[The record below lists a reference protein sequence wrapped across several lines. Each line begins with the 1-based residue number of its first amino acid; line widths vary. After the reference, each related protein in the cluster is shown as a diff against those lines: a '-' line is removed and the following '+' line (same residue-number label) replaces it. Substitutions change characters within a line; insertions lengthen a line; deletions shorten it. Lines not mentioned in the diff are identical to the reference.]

1 MFKLVHY
8 EAHTVGKL
16 ATGILLKCF
25 FALFQF
31 QSNMNVS
38 QIAESLG
45 NSCCCYTCLALVPI
59 VNIVVRYGQRSKI
72 RWRPLLFSKILAA
85 QLPQDR
91 NIVVI
96 LSMASQILFYLYFF
110 CWTSNQ
116 NVQKWSLPPANE
128 VWGKVMFL
136 HLCVILFMGGAGS
149 AHPPPIGRLGGGQT
163 PSQEELPRQT
173 TPQMQSPCPR
183 QTPWMQSPPGRPP
196 DADPSRQ
203 TPLDADPPRCWH
215 THSPPPLHQQAG
227 STHPTGMHSS
237 LFVIHFEN
245 MQYYDTDVLWS

>member
-1 MFKLVHY
+1 M
-8 EAHTVGKL
+8 
-16 ATGILLKCF
+16 
-25 FALFQF
+25 
-31 QSNMNVS
+31 
-38 QIAESLG
+38 
-45 NSCCCYTCLALVPI
+45 
-59 VNIVVRYGQRSKI
+59 RYGQRSKI

-110 CWTSNQ
+110 CWTSNR

-149 AHPPPIGRLGGGQT
+149 AHPPIGRLGGGQT

-183 QTPWMQSPPGRPP
+183 QTPWMQSPPGRPLMQTP
-196 DADPSRQ
+196 PGRPPWMQTPQMLTHPLSSPITSTSRQ
-203 TPLDADPPRCWH
+203 YASYWNAFFFIC
-215 THSPPPLHQQAG
+215 HS
-227 STHPTGMHSS
+227 
-237 LFVIHFEN
+237 
-245 MQYYDTDVLWS
+245 LWKYAILWYGCIMELIFKFNWCLINT